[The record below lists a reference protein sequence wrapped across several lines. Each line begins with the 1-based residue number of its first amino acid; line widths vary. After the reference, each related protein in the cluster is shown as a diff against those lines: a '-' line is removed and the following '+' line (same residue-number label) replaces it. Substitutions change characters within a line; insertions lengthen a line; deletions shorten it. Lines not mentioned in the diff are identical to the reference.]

1 MKGFTLIELLVVV
14 LIIGILAAVAL
25 PQYQKAVE
33 KARTAEAWSGLASIK
48 TAMEMY
54 RLAHGNDWTEFEN
67 ADDRWGLLDIT
78 LALKPS
84 AHPNAAK
91 FGMVESKNFTYSL
104 ESPHFLRAYRGR
116 YSGGKWEQN
125 DYDLFIDLDGTQWH
139 FSEAGNRLCGEK
151 TTLGTQVCK
160 SLGTKLNRD
169 KYLVK

>member
-25 PQYQKAVE
+25 PQYQKSVE
-33 KARTAEAWSGLASIK
+33 KARTAEAWSVLASIK

-54 RLAHGNDWTEFEN
+54 RLAHGNDWTEFDASN
-67 ADDRWGLLDIT
+67 DKWSLLDIS
-78 LALKPS
+78 LPMNVS
-84 AHPNAAK
+84 AHANSAK
-91 FGMVESKNFTYSL
+91 FGMMESKNFTYSL
-104 ESPHFLRAYRGR
+104 ESHKYVRAYRGR

-125 DYDLFIDLDGTQWH
+125 DYDLFIDLDGTQWN

>member
-14 LIIGILAAVAL
+14 LIIGILASVAL

-33 KARTAEAWSGLASIK
+33 KARTAEAWNVLASIK

-54 RLAHGNDWTEFEN
+54 RLAHGNDWTEFDASN
-67 ADDRWGLLDIT
+67 DKWSLLDIS
-78 LALKPS
+78 LPMNVS
-84 AHPNAAK
+84 AHANSAK
-91 FGMVESKNFTYSL
+91 FGMMESKNFTYSL
-104 ESPHFLRAYRGR
+104 ESHKYVRAYRGR

-125 DYDLFIDLDGTQWH
+125 DYDLFIDLDGTQWN

-160 SLGTKLNRD
+160 SLGTQLNGD